1 MKKLILMLVTI
12 TLISKTSVAQDELRA
27 DYRERFMVGLK
38 VGANYSNV
46 YDSQGEAF
54 RADPK
59 FGLATGVF
67 FTIPINKYVGLQ
79 PEVLFSQKGF
89 KAKGMFLNST
99 YTLTRTTNYID
110 IPLLFA
116 VKAGPFITFLAGPQ
130 YSYLISQT
138 NEFANATT
146 TIEQEKQFDN
156 DNVRKNMFCFTGG
169 IDITLKHIVIGARVG
184 WDMQENR
191 GDGTA
196 TTPRY
201 KNSWFQA
208 TLGYRFFKD

>member
-1 MKKLILMLVTI
+1 MMF
-12 TLISKTSVAQDELRA
+12 TLISKNSNAQEELRI

-46 YDSQGEAF
+46 YDTKGEAF
-54 RADPK
+54 TTDPK

-67 FTIPINKYVGLQ
+67 FAIPINKYVGLQ

-89 KAKGMFLNST
+89 KATGRFLSST

-110 IPLLFA
+110 IPLLLA
-116 VKAGPFITFLAGPQ
+116 VKASSFVTVVAGPQ
-130 YSYLISQT
+130 YSYLISQK

-146 TIEQEKQFDN
+146 TIEQEREFDN
-156 DNVRKNMFCFTGG
+156 DNIRKNMFCITGG
-169 IDITLKHIVIGARVG
+169 VDITLKHIVIGARVG

-208 TLGYRFFKD
+208 TIGYRFYKP

>member
-1 MKKLILMLVTI
+1 MKKIILMLITATSISTI
-12 TLISKTSVAQDELRA
+12 SNAQDDLRI
-27 DYRERFMVGLK
+27 DYRERFMVGIK
-38 VGANYSNV
+38 AGANYSNV
-46 YDSQGEAF
+46 YDTKGEDF
-54 RADPK
+54 KTDPK

-67 FTIPINKYVGLQ
+67 ISIPINKYVGLQ

-89 KAKGMFLNST
+89 KANGRFLNNT

-110 IPLLFA
+110 IPLLLALKVSSF
-116 VKAGPFITFLAGPQ
+116 VTIVAGPQ
-130 YSYLISQT
+130 YSYLISQK

-146 TIEQEKQFDN
+146 TIEQEREFDN
-156 DNVRKNMFCFTGG
+156 DNIRRNMFCFTGG
-169 IDITLKHIVIGARVG
+169 IDITLQHIVIGTRIG

-201 KNSWFQA
+201 KNSWLQA
-208 TLGYRFFKD
+208 TIGYRFYKP